1 MVDAFA
7 GTWKLV
13 DSKNFDD
20 YMKSLGVGF
29 ATRQVANMTKPTTV
43 IEINGDT
50 ITIKTQST
58 FKNTEVSFK
67 LGVEF
72 DETTADDR
80 KVKSTVTLDGGK
92 LIHVQK
98 WDGQETTL
106 VRELV
111 DGKLILTLTHGNV
124 VCTRTYEKDA

>member
-1 MVDAFA
+1 MADTFM
-7 GTWKLV
+7 GIWKLV

-20 YMKSLGVGF
+20 YMKSIGVGF

-43 IEINGDT
+43 IEVNGDT

-58 FKNTEVSFK
+58 FKSAEISFK
-67 LGVEF
+67 LGLKF

-80 KVKSTVTLDGGK
+80 KVKSIVTLDGSK
-92 LIHVQK
+92 LVHVQK
-98 WDGQETTL
+98 WNGQETTL

-111 DGKLILTLTHGNV
+111 DGKLILTLTHGSE
-124 VCTRTYEKDA
+124 VCIRTYEKEA

>member
-1 MVDAFA
+1 MADAFA

-20 YMKSLGVGF
+20 YMKSIGVGF
-29 ATRQVANMTKPTTV
+29 ATRQVANMTKPTTI

-50 ITIKTQST
+50 ITVKTQST
-58 FKNTEVSFK
+58 FKNSEISFK

-80 KVKSTVTLDGGK
+80 KVKSTVTLDEGK
-92 LIHVQK
+92 LVHVQK
-98 WDGQETTL
+98 WDRQETKL
-106 VRELV
+106 VWELV

-124 VCTRTYEKDA
+124 VCTRTYEKEA

>member
-1 MVDAFA
+1 MADAFV

-29 ATRQVANMTKPTTV
+29 ATRQVASMTKPTTI
-43 IEINGDT
+43 IEKNGDT

-58 FKNTEVSFK
+58 FKNTEINFQ

-72 DETTADDR
+72 DEVTADDR
-80 KVKSTVTLDGGK
+80 KVKSVVTLDGGK
-92 LIHVQK
+92 LTHVQK
-98 WDGQETTL
+98 WNEQETTL
-106 VRELV
+106 IRELV

-124 VCTRTYEKDA
+124 VSTRTYEKEA